1 MSLESQLIQALSAL
15 VYIVAI
21 AGITYVTP
29 KIKRFLEV
37 HIDAKNVPVVES
49 TVDEISKVAESVVN
63 DFNNRIVNDTKSR
76 QAWNPQL
83 AQTIKNDAIA
93 SVKTQ
98 IEPLLSTL
106 IEQAVSKAKE
116 VK

>member
-1 MSLESQLIQALSAL
+1 MSLESQFIQALSAL
-15 VYIVAI
+15 AYIVAI

-29 KIKRFLEV
+29 KIKKFLEV
-37 HIDAKNVPVVES
+37 HIDAKNVPAVDS
-49 TVDEISKVAESVVN
+49 ALDEITKVAETVVT
-63 DFNNRIVNDTKSR
+63 DFNTRIVNDAKSR
-76 QAWNPQL
+76 QAWSPQL

>member
-1 MSLESQLIQALSAL
+1 MSLETQLIQALSAL

-29 KIKRFLEV
+29 KIKKFLEV
-37 HIDAKNVPVVES
+37 HTNAKTAT
-49 TVDEISKVAESVVN
+49 TVTDEFSKIAESVVN
-63 DFNNRIVNDTKSR
+63 DFNARIVNDTKSR

-106 IEQAVSKAKE
+106 IEEAVTKAKE

>member
-1 MSLESQLIQALSAL
+1 MTLEAQFIQALSAL

-29 KIKRFLEV
+29 KIKQFLEV
-37 HIDAKNVPVVES
+37 HTNAKTAS
-49 TVDEISKVAESVVN
+49 TVTDEFSTIAESVVN
-63 DFNNRIVNDTKSR
+63 DFNNRIVNDAKAR

>member
-1 MSLESQLIQALSAL
+1 MNLESQLIQALSAL
-15 VYIVAI
+15 VYIIAI

-29 KIKRFLEV
+29 KVKKFLEI
-37 HIDAKNVPVVES
+37 HIDAKTAT
-49 TVDEISKVAESVVN
+49 TVTDEISKVAESVVN
-63 DFNNRIVNDTKSR
+63 DFNTRIVNDTKSR

-83 AQTIKNDAIA
+83 AQIIKNDAIA

>member
-1 MSLESQLIQALSAL
+1 MTLETQLIQALSAL

-29 KIKRFLEV
+29 KIKKFLEV
-37 HIDAKNVPVVES
+37 HTNAKTAAVASEGLDELSRIAEAVVTDFNS
-49 TVDEISKVAESVVN
+49 RLVN
-63 DFNNRIVNDTKSR
+63 DVKAK
-76 QAWNPQL
+76 QAWTPQL
-83 AQTIKNDAIA
+83 AEQIKSDAMA

-106 IEQAVSKAKE
+106 IEQAVSKSKE
-116 VK
+116 GK